1 MTGLSSALN
10 ISVSSLMFN
19 QTATSTISHNLANV
33 NNPDFA
39 RQIVRGESQNIAGFG
54 SGVSIGAISRRVDE
68 QLQAELTGQ
77 KAVRSYAENYKRF
90 NENIEIIFGTPNS
103 TTDISATLTNAFTQ
117 LNNVANLPESSAQR
131 LNAVNQLQFMSE
143 QLNGMYTDL
152 IDLQRDIDNEIDN
165 QISIANNAIKRIEE
179 LNIQIAITRNVSL
192 GGQNT
197 NDLED
202 ERMAQINILAE
213 SVKVNVIYDEDNRA
227 IVNTESGQQLVTNG
241 GYTQLERTVAP
252 GPGLYAGIGIRSI
265 NSGGTPASFVLP
277 LDTTN
282 MTGGSMKAL
291 IDVRDTDTVAIL
303 DQIDEFSSVVIQE
316 FNAVHSR
323 GVGVPP
329 PSSLTSQALTTAGV
343 DLFAEIGLVPGSTFD
358 ISQVDQ
364 ATGNVLNTTTVTL
377 PAAPPLSGVGLAATI
392 NAALTGAGFPATFN
406 ATWAAGSLTV
416 QDTTGNSGVVMGND
430 SDDFLGRIVM
440 NPLFEGT
447 DASTIQVRPDIVAE
461 PGLLATA
468 RMRVADGGLSL
479 NNNANAIELAKISTT
494 NYNFAAAGGITPQTD
509 SLSGYF
515 STVKANLAVNLQD
528 NSRRLE
534 FAQSLETDIATRNAS
549 VSGVNTD
556 EELANLIV
564 FQNAF
569 QASSR
574 VITTVDEMFDVLL
587 NII

>member
-494 NYNFAAAGGITPQTD
+494 NYSFAAAGGITPQTD

-574 VITTVDEMFDVLL
+574 VITTVDKMFDVLL

>member
-416 QDTTGNSGVVMGND
+416 QDTTVNSGVVMGND

-494 NYNFAAAGGITPQTD
+494 NYSFAAAGGITPQTD

>member
-131 LNAVNQLQFMSE
+131 LNAVNQLQFMSD

-227 IVNTESGQQLVTNG
+227 IVNTESGLQLVTNG

-430 SDDFLGRIVM
+430 SDDFLGRIIM

-494 NYNFAAAGGITPQTD
+494 NYSFAAAGGITPQTD

>member
-68 QLQAELTGQ
+68 QLQSELTGQ
-77 KAVRSYAENYKRF
+77 KAVRSYAESYKRY

-103 TTDISATLTNAFTQ
+103 TTDISSTLTNAFNQ

-179 LNIQIAITRNVSL
+179 LNIQIAVTRNVSL

-213 SVKVNVIYDEDNRA
+213 SVKVNVIYDSDNRA

-241 GYTQLERTVAP
+241 GYTQLERTAAP
-252 GPGLYAGIGIRSI
+252 GPGLYSGIGIRSI

-291 IDVRDTDTVAIL
+291 IDVRDTDTVAIIEQL
-303 DQIDEFSSVVIQE
+303 DEFSRVAIEE

-329 PSSLTSQALTTAGV
+329 PSSLTSQALATPGI
-343 DLFAEIGLVPGSTFD
+343 DLFAEIGLVPGSSFD

-392 NAALTGAGFPATFN
+392 NAALAGAGFPATFN
-406 ATWAAGSLTV
+406 ASWAAGQLTV
-416 QDTTGNSGVVMGND
+416 QDATGTSGVVMGND
-430 SDDFLGRIVM
+430 SDDFLGNIVM

-447 DASTIQVRPDIVAE
+447 DASTIQIRPDIVAE

-468 RMRVADGGLSL
+468 RMRAADGGLSL

-509 SLSGYF
+509 SLNGYF

-574 VITTVDEMFDVLL
+574 VISTVDEMFDVLL

>member
-494 NYNFAAAGGITPQTD
+494 NYSFAAAGGITPQTD

>member
-227 IVNTESGQQLVTNG
+227 IVNTESG

-494 NYNFAAAGGITPQTD
+494 NYSFAAAGGITPQTD

>member
-131 LNAVNQLQFMSE
+131 LNAVNQLQFMSD

-430 SDDFLGRIVM
+430 SDDFLGRIIM

-494 NYNFAAAGGITPQTD
+494 NYSFAAAGGITPQTD

>member
-131 LNAVNQLQFMSE
+131 LNAVNQLQFMSD

-213 SVKVNVIYDEDNRA
+213 SVKVNVIYDDDNRA

-416 QDTTGNSGVVMGND
+416 QDTTGTSGVVMGND

-494 NYNFAAAGGITPQTD
+494 NYSFAAAGGITPQTD

-587 NII
+587 NIV

>member
-39 RQIVRGESQNIAGFG
+39 RQIVRGESQNIGGFG

-213 SVKVNVIYDEDNRA
+213 SVKVNVIYDDDNRA

-329 PSSLTSQALTTAGV
+329 PSSLTSQALTTPGV

-377 PAAPPLSGVGLAATI
+377 PAAPPLSGAGLAATI

>member
-1 MTGLSSALN
+1 MSGLSSALN

-131 LNAVNQLQFMSE
+131 LNAVNQLQFMSD

-416 QDTTGNSGVVMGND
+416 QDTTGTSGVVMGND

-494 NYNFAAAGGITPQTD
+494 NYSFAAAGGITPQTD

>member
-131 LNAVNQLQFMSE
+131 LNAVNQLQFMSD

>member
-131 LNAVNQLQFMSE
+131 LNAVNQLQFMSD

-416 QDTTGNSGVVMGND
+416 QDTTGTSGVVMGND

-494 NYNFAAAGGITPQTD
+494 NYSFAAAGGITPQTD